1 MQLVLEFCDR
11 GDLRDALEAGVFRLH
26 SRTPT
31 DPSAAILA
39 ASPAAAAAAA
49 AAVIPAASV
58 IPAAAATTFG
68 PHPLPAS
75 DAAAAAAAEPNPIDY
90 LSVLETAADIARG
103 MAHLHAC
110 NIVHLDLK
118 VRGDA
123 DRTLYPMPLPLH
135 AATAL
140 PRIPYALCRCMP
152 AAAALPRVPYVTLEF
167 LIPVNPQCRLLRF
180 PAPPPPL

>member
-31 DPSAAILA
+31 DASAANA
-39 ASPAAAAAAA
+39 AIIPAAAAA
-49 AAVIPAASV
+49 
-58 IPAAAATTFG
+58 TFG
-68 PHPLPAS
+68 PRPLPAS
-75 DAAAAAAAEPNPIDY
+75 DAVAAAAAEPNPDPIDY

-118 VRGDA
+118 VRGDDA
-123 DRTLYPMPLPLH
+123 DITLYPMPF
-135 AATAL
+135 
-140 PRIPYALCRCMP
+140 
-152 AAAALPRVPYVTLEF
+152 AAACLQQPPCPESPMSLEF
-167 LIPVNPQCRLLRF
+167 LIPVNPRCHHQCQCPSGHLFRY
-180 PAPPPPL
+180 PASPPHPSCVSPGTQRAAAE